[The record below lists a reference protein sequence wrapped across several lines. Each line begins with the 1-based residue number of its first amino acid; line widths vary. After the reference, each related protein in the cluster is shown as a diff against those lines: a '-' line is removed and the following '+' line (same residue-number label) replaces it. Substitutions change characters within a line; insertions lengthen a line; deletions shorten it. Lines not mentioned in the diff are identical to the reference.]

1 MKTMALIVMSLSALP
16 VALPAAAQS
25 VRDEVMNGA
34 ERCAGI
40 AEDRAWLDCFYGSA
54 QPMRGRLGLPP
65 APAAQVRLVPPPG
78 AAYAAAPARRAAAAP
93 TQTRE
98 KGFFGELLGS
108 TGPVAR
114 DMPLT
119 AYTFGRDGRF
129 TVTLQNGMTF
139 VQQENDLV
147 RADWK
152 GAPGALLATVN
163 SSGDTFTLKLRSEP
177 GVLYHVRRR

>member
-1 MKTMALIVMSLSALP
+1 MKTMALIVMSLFT
-16 VALPAAAQS
+16 LPAAAQS

-65 APAAQVRLVPPPG
+65 APQAQVRLVPPPG
-78 AAYAAAPARRAAAAP
+78 ATYAAAPARRAAAAP
-93 TQTRE
+93 PVKE

-119 AYTFGRDGRF
+119 TYSFGRDGRF

-152 GAPGALLATVN
+152 GAPGALQATVN
-163 SSGDTFTLKLRSEP
+163 SSGDAFTLKVRSEP
-177 GVLYHVRRR
+177 GILYHVRRR

>member
-1 MKTMALIVMSLSALP
+1 MKTMALIVMSLFT
-16 VALPAAAQS
+16 LPAAAQS

-65 APAAQVRLVPPPG
+65 APQAQVRLVPPPG

-93 TQTRE
+93 TQAKE

-152 GAPGALLATVN
+152 GAPGALLATIN
-163 SSGDTFTLKLRSEP
+163 SSGDAFTLKLRSEP
-177 GVLYHVRRR
+177 GILYHVRRR

>member
-1 MKTMALIVMSLSALP
+1 
-16 VALPAAAQS
+16 
-25 VRDEVMNGA
+25 
-34 ERCAGI
+34 
-40 AEDRAWLDCFYGSA
+40 
-54 QPMRGRLGLPP
+54 MRGRLGLPP
-65 APAAQVRLVPPPG
+65 APQAQVRLVPPPG
-78 AAYAAAPARRAAAAP
+78 ATYAAAPARRAAAAP
-93 TQTRE
+93 PVKE

-119 AYTFGRDGRF
+119 TYSFGRDGRF

-152 GAPGALLATVN
+152 GAPGALQATVN
-163 SSGDTFTLKLRSEP
+163 SSGDAFTLKVRSEP
-177 GVLYHVRRR
+177 GILYHVRRR